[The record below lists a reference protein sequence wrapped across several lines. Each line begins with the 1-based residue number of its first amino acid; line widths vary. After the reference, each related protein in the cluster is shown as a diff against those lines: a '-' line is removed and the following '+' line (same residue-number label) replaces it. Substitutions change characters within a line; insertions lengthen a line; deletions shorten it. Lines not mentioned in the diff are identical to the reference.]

1 MVKNQNTNVSLALV
15 MMIKNESKRIT
26 VTLDSVKDVTDCFVI
41 LDTGSEDDTV
51 NIVKNYCTQNNK
63 ILHLI
68 ENVFP
73 SPFHFSNARNAVLD
87 FADDKADYLLLLDCN
102 DELRGDNEMRRFIDN
117 YKGVSSAF
125 HICQEWWNGISLD
138 KYFNIRLLKS
148 KNEWRYKGAIHEYII
163 CPKAEEQ
170 LEKTK
175 GNKKEEQ
182 LKDKKE
188 EQLVSRII
196 GFSLY
201 QDRTKDD
208 DKSSKRFDRDDEI
221 LKAEYKKYIDTTSLI
236 ENDSNGYNR
245 NLFYYGQTCMCLG
258 KNETAYNLYRE
269 RSSQENGFV
278 EEKYHSYFRCGE
290 ISKLLNHHWEES
302 MIWYIKSYEYSSLIF
317 DFPRAEPLS
326 RLAEYYN
333 KNKCWELSFMYLLR
347 CCDLLYPDNAIL
359 FVDRRVYDYK
369 RWHLMSI
376 AAYEI
381 KQYKIGRIACIK
393 AIESENNDIDKNKLL
408 EYDNFV

>member
-1 MVKNQNTNVSLALV
+1 MKNENTNVSLALV
-15 MMIKNESKRIT
+15 MMLKNESKRIV
-26 VTLDSVKDVTDCFVI
+26 VTLDSVRDVSDCFVI
-41 LDTGSEDDTV
+41 LDTGSEDNTV
-51 NIVKNYCTQNNK
+51 NIVKNYCKQNNK

-68 ENVFP
+68 EKVFP
-73 SPFHFSNARNAVLD
+73 SPFHFSNARNAILD

-102 DELRGDNEMRRFIDN
+102 DELKGQTDVRRFIDN
-117 YKGVSSAF
+117 YKGESTAF

-148 KNEWRYKGAIHEYII
+148 KNEWRYRGAIHEYII

-170 LEKTK
+170 LEETK
-175 GNKKEEQ
+175 RCQTKKKGES
-182 LKDKKE
+182 
-188 EQLVSRII
+188 LVSRII

-208 DKSSKRFDRDDEI
+208 DKSSNRFSRDAEI
-221 LKAEYKKYIDTTSLI
+221 LSGEYKKYIDSTSLI
-236 ENDSNGYNR
+236 ENDPNGYNR
-245 NLFYYGQTCMCLG
+245 NLFYYGQTCMCLA

-269 RSSQENGFV
+269 RSCQENGFV

-290 ISKLLNHHWEES
+290 ISKLLNHDWEES
-302 MIWYIKSYEYSSLIF
+302 MIWYIKAYEYSSLIF
-317 DFPRAEPLS
+317 DFPRAEPLF
-326 RLAEYYN
+326 RLAEYY
-333 KNKCWELSFMYLLR
+333 KGKCWELSFMYLLR

-376 AAYEI
+376 AAYEV
-381 KQYKIGRIACIK
+381 KQYKIGRVACIK
-393 AIESENNDIDKNKLL
+393 AIESENNDIDKTKLID
-408 EYDNFV
+408 YNRFI